1 MEDSLGHPVQVLGD
15 TNHKLAE
22 LLAELKKLHVSETRD
37 CVGHDVDNCGWQKL
51 YYMLHESMM
60 LLYSENEKLSDYA
73 HNAWIKTKVGDIDAW
88 AKEMADHFRMY
99 RDEMMNEMMV
109 YRDELRQKV
118 TEPSAPL
125 PRIKNRRYRNGR

>member
-1 MEDSLGHPVQVLGD
+1 MEDSSGHPVEALD
-15 TNHKLAE
+15 DATNPTLADMLANLKE
-22 LLAELKKLHVSETRD
+22 LHASDSRD
-37 CVGHDVDNCGWQKL
+37 CDCGWRKA
-51 YYMLHESMM
+51 YDMLHESLM
-60 LLYSENEKLSDYA
+60 LMHKENERLSDYA

-88 AKEMADHFRMY
+88 AKEMEYQFRVY

-118 TEPSAPL
+118 AEPSTSL